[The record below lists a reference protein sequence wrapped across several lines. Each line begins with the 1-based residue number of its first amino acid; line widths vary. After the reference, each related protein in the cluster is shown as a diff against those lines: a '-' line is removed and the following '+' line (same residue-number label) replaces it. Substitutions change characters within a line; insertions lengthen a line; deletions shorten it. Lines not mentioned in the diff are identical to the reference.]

1 MVAEVERQLGWLAQ
15 ALADT
20 VNVLDPEVVV
30 LGGFLADLAGRRP
43 DRRCQ
48 DRVRRTGFAALSAGL
63 EIVPAE
69 LGSDLLAVGAAELV
83 FADLLADPQSHP
95 ALAS

>member
-1 MVAEVERQLGWLAQ
+1 M
-15 ALADT
+15 
-20 VNVLDPEVVV
+20 
-30 LGGFLADLAGRRP
+30 LGGFLADLAGATGSTL
-43 DRRCQ
+43 Q
-48 DRVRRTGFAALSAGL
+48 DRVRQTGFAALSAGL

-69 LGSDLLAVGAAELV
+69 LGSDVLAVGAAELV

>member
-1 MVAEVERQLGWLAQ
+1 L
-15 ALADT
+15 
-20 VNVLDPEVVV
+20 P
-30 LGGFLADLAGRRP
+30 
-43 DRRCQ
+43 
-48 DRVRRTGFAALSAGL
+48 DRVRRTGFAALGTGL

-69 LGSDLLAVGAAELV
+69 LGSDLLAVGSAELV